1 MSELI
6 EIIICYSAIVGMLLE
21 VPRMLVVF
29 TCTTSMGMLLLFLK
43 NIILWISWSYILL
56 EGEERKESMNDVTP

>member
-1 MSELI
+1 
-6 EIIICYSAIVGMLLE
+6 
-21 VPRMLVVF
+21 MLVVS
-29 TCTTSMGMLLLFLK
+29 TCTTSMGILLLFLK